1 MTEHQSLILHH
12 YFFLIE
18 DYWEIVE
25 TETWKISIQ
34 AMKMPENQRDENL
47 FCGKDSPYFR
57 NSCGDVVCFHQ
68 RREAVG
74 GRFLVLEEKAHV

>member
-1 MTEHQSLILHH
+1 
-12 YFFLIE
+12 
-18 DYWEIVE
+18 
-25 TETWKISIQ
+25 
-34 AMKMPENQRDENL
+34 MKMPENQRDEKL

-68 RREAVG
+68 RKEAVG